1 MAEVRACAKSRP
13 LWTIQ
18 GIMEE
23 GKFRETARGTCVS
36 VFRAKEQML
45 AMRARGQMTSY
56 LLRTRHFWGIQK
68 LKQSL
73 QRLALFFH
81 VVVSVVMTCLHS
93 RDAMRL

>member
-45 AMRARGQMTSY
+45 AMRAGGQMTSTY
-56 LLRTRHFWGIQK
+56 
-68 LKQSL
+68 
-73 QRLALFFH
+73 
-81 VVVSVVMTCLHS
+81 
-93 RDAMRL
+93 